1 MPRKPL
7 KLFLIAAVLG
17 LLAACSGPRVKLEKC
32 HKPQEYQAA
41 TLGPK
46 VRIPEGLEPLDPELR
61 LEIPYGS
68 ANTTPTPRAQPCL
81 VDPPSYMDRG
91 PN

>member
-1 MPRKPL
+1 MLRKSL
-7 KLFLIAAVLG
+7 KLLLIMAALG

-32 HKPQEYQAA
+32 HKQQEYQAA
-41 TLGPK
+41 TIGPK
-46 VRIPEGLEPLDPELR
+46 VRIPEGMEPLDPELR
-61 LEIPYGS
+61 LEIPYGP
-68 ANTTPTPRAQPCL
+68 ANTTPVAPGQPCL